1 MTGRSICKEVA
12 VSVEE
17 MVEFCIAQGNK
28 LAGAQVYYR
37 EDWDCYYFD
46 IAGKYF
52 GLLSAKSDGESF
64 ITLKNLPEVN
74 EELRAN
80 YQAIRPGY
88 YTKKVHWNSID
99 LTSDEISEEL
109 LTSLIKSSY
118 QLVVSK
124 LPKKVQAALLE
135 K

>member
-1 MTGRSICKEVA
+1 MSEK
-12 VSVEE
+12 
-17 MVEFCIAQGNK
+17 MVDFCIAQGNK

-52 GLLSAKSDGESF
+52 GLLSAKAEGESF

-74 EELRAN
+74 EELRAT
-80 YQAIRPGY
+80 YKAIRPDY
-88 YTKKVHWNSID
+88 YTNKVHWNSID
-99 LTSDEISEEL
+99 LTSDEMSEEL
-109 LTSLIKSSY
+109 LAALIKTSY

-124 LPKKVQAALLE
+124 LPKKIQANLQE
-135 K
+135 I

>member
-1 MTGRSICKEVA
+1 MSEK
-12 VSVEE
+12 

-52 GLLSAKSDGESF
+52 GLLSAKAEGESF

-74 EELRAN
+74 EELRAT
-80 YQAIRPGY
+80 YKAIRPGY
-88 YTKKVHWNSID
+88 YTNKVHWNSID
-99 LTSDEISEEL
+99 LTSDETSEEL
-109 LTSLIKSSY
+109 LAALIKTSY

-124 LPKKVQAALLE
+124 LPKKIQANLQE
-135 K
+135 I

>member
-1 MTGRSICKEVA
+1 MSEK
-12 VSVEE
+12 

-52 GLLSAKSDGESF
+52 GLLSAKAEGDSF

-74 EELRAN
+74 EELRAT
-80 YQAIRPGY
+80 YKAIRPGY
-88 YTKKVHWNSID
+88 YTNKVHWNSID
-99 LTSDEISEEL
+99 LTSDETSEEL
-109 LTSLIKSSY
+109 LAALIKTSY

-124 LPKKVQAALLE
+124 LPKKIQANLQE
-135 K
+135 I

>member
-1 MTGRSICKEVA
+1 MSEK
-12 VSVEE
+12 

-52 GLLSAKSDGESF
+52 GLLSVKAEGESF

-74 EELRAN
+74 EELRAT
-80 YQAIRPGY
+80 YKAIRPGY
-88 YTKKVHWNSID
+88 YTNKVHWNSID
-99 LTSDEISEEL
+99 LTSDEMSEEL
-109 LTSLIKSSY
+109 LAALIKTSY
-118 QLVVSK
+118 QLVISK
-124 LPKKVQAALLE
+124 LPKKIQANLQE
-135 K
+135 I

>member
-1 MTGRSICKEVA
+1 M
-12 VSVEE
+12 SVEE

-52 GLLSAKSDGESF
+52 GLLSAKSDGKSF

-74 EELRAN
+74 EELRAS
-80 YQAIRPGY
+80 YRAIRPGY
-88 YTKKVHWNSID
+88 YTNKVHWNSID
-99 LTSDEISEEL
+99 LTSDEISEGL

-124 LPKKVQAALLE
+124 LPKKVQASLLE

>member
-1 MTGRSICKEVA
+1 M
-12 VSVEE
+12 SVEE
-17 MVEFCIAQGNK
+17 RVEFCIAQGNN
-28 LAGAQVYYR
+28 LTGAQVYYR

-52 GLLSAKSDGESF
+52 GLLSAKSGGESF
-64 ITLKNLPEVN
+64 ITLKNVPEVN
-74 EELRAN
+74 EELRVS

-88 YTKKVHWNSID
+88 YTNKVHWNSID
-99 LTSDEISEEL
+99 LTSGEIGKEML
-109 LTSLIKSSY
+109 ASLITSSY

>member
-1 MTGRSICKEVA
+1 MSEKI
-12 VSVEE
+12 
-17 MVEFCIAQGNK
+17 VEFCIAQGNK

-52 GLLSAKSDGESF
+52 GLLSAKAEGESF

-74 EELRAN
+74 EELRAT
-80 YQAIRPGY
+80 YKAIRPGY
-88 YTKKVHWNSID
+88 YTNKVHWNSID
-99 LTSDEISEEL
+99 LTSDETSEEL
-109 LTSLIKSSY
+109 LAALIKTSY

-124 LPKKVQAALLE
+124 LPKKIQANLQE
-135 K
+135 I